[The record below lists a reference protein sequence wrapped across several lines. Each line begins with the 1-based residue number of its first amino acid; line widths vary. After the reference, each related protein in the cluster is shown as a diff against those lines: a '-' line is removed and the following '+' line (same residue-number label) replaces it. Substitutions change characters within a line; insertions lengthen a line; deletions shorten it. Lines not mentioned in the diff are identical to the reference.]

1 MGQLSIFQIIV
12 LAAFLAAYLIPTF
25 VALGRKKQNALAIAA
40 LNVVLGWTLVG
51 WAGALVWACLK
62 DKGQEASG
70 Y

>member
-1 MGQLSIFQIIV
+1 MGISIFQLLI
-12 LAAFLAAYLIPTF
+12 LAFGLAIYLIPTF